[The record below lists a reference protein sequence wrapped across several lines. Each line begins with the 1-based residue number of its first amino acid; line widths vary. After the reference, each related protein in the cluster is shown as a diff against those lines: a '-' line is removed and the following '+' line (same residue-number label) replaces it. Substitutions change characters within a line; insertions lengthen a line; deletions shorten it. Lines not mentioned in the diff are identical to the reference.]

1 MTDKSIHNTTSY
13 HTPSDNPLSL
23 SEDELVVL
31 HTIAPLS
38 KYQQLKIWF
47 ALKKQLNIGVFNRL
61 RVLIRTLFAT
71 LLAVIL
77 GLSTLTTSAN
87 VVVLEA
93 EQTGWNAE
101 IDTDTMELSI
111 QAVSPMAVE
120 KDEYCVMWLKMKGK
134 KAIMLA
140 KLPMKGEMNMKVSS
154 DVVDM
159 IADAMVIISVENSKD
174 VTHPGRVEYMR
185 EPDD

>member
-1 MTDKSIHNTTSY
+1 MANKSIHNHTSQTT
-13 HTPSDNPLSL
+13 PSL

-38 KYQQLKIWF
+38 KFQQLKIWF
-47 ALKKQLNIGVFNRL
+47 AVKKQLNIGVFHRL
-61 RVLIRTLFAT
+61 RVAIRTLFAT

-111 QAVSPMAVE
+111 EAVSPME
-120 KDEYCVMWLKMKGK
+120 IEQDEYCVMWLQMEGKEAKM
-134 KAIMLA
+134 IA
-140 KLPMKGEMNMKVSS
+140 KLPMKGEMGMKVTPE
-154 DVVDM
+154 VVDM

-174 VTHPGRVEYMR
+174 ITHPGRVEYMR
-185 EPDD
+185 KPDN